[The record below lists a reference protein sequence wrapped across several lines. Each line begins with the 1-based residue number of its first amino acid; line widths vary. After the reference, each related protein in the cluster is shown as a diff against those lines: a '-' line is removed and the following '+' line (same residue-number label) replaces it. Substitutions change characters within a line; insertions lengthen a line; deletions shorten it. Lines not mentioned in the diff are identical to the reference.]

1 MKVIS
6 ECLDWLSVFK
16 GGNRPQIFLFQ
27 VVEKRR
33 VISTRLY
40 LLCSPKLL
48 KRCHRTCVYIE
59 SLHEVSQQLP
69 LISFAAERAPSPFFS
84 FPSCSR
90 QVFIYLPFTVCKR
103 KCCFIARLPG
113 ESKEKG
119 IGFVVLWEGRM
130 MRQDDL
136 GYLSLLRAVV
146 ICVPEEPCSHTA
158 LHGGRLG
165 VCAGPDWAQVS
176 SIVTWTLMQSVQFSQ
191 PLFVP
196 TSVQPIRYPHC
207 SHPMPLVGWG
217 SLTSAVLLV
226 FKHQLRK
233 CSEGIS

>member
-1 MKVIS
+1 MLLHSQVTRWIKGKRNRLCGPLRRQND
-6 ECLDWLSVFK
+6 EARWLGV
-16 GGNRPQIFLFQ
+16 
-27 VVEKRR
+27 
-33 VISTRLY
+33 
-40 LLCSPKLL
+40 
-48 KRCHRTCVYIE
+48 
-59 SLHEVSQQLP
+59 
-69 LISFAAERAPSPFFS
+69 
-84 FPSCSR
+84 
-90 QVFIYLPFTVCKR
+90 
-103 KCCFIARLPG
+103 
-113 ESKEKG
+113 
-119 IGFVVLWEGRM
+119 
-130 MRQDDL
+130 D
-136 GYLSLLRAVV
+136 LSLLRAVV

-233 CSEGIS
+233 SVLKVSLKIS